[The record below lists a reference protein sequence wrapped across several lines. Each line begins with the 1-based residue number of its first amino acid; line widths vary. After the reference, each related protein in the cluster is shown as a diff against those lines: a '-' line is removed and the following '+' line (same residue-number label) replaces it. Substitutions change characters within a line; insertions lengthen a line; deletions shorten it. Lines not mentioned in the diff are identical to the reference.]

1 MHLYAFGSICRGEV
15 EPASDVDLL
24 ALVDG
29 MDARFD
35 PMVYSIYS
43 YKRMRKM
50 WEEGSP
56 FAWHLWRESRLIHA
70 DCGKDWLREQ
80 GSPAA
85 YPSTEEHCLRF
96 FTMFSG
102 AAAALKGPTP
112 SVVFELSTV
121 FLAMRNF
128 ATCYSLGFLETADF
142 SRRSPLRLGS
152 QSVGLSE
159 EEFRIFERA
168 RLLCTR
174 GFGDA
179 LVDRELELA
188 RKALAG
194 IELWMVKL
202 MERAGFH
209 E

>member
-1 MHLYAFGSICRGEV
+1 VHLYAFGSICRGEV
-15 EPASDVDLL
+15 EAASDVDLL

-29 MDARFD
+29 KDDRFD

-43 YKRMRKM
+43 YKRMQQM
-50 WEEGSP
+50 WEEGNA

-70 DCGKDWLREQ
+70 DGGNDWLREQ
-80 GSPAA
+80 GAPAA
-85 YPSTEEHCLRF
+85 YPGAREHCQRF
-96 FTMFSG
+96 ATMFSG
-102 AAAALKGPTP
+102 AVAALNGPTP

-142 SRRSPLRLGS
+142 SRRSPIRLGS
-152 QSVGLSE
+152 LSVGISE
-159 EEFRIFERA
+159 GEFRVFERA

-174 GFGDA
+174 GFGDT
-179 LVDRELELA
+179 LVNEEVQLA
-188 RKALAG
+188 RGGLAA
-194 IELWMVKL
+194 IELWMVTL
-202 MERAGFH
+202 MERAGLH